1 MASELPSEQ
10 SAEAHATDE
19 ALQTSNTSQ
28 TLTVIEETG
37 DLFEAPDRAVL
48 IHACNCLGRW
58 GSGIAREF
66 KTRYPRAYA
75 AYKAHCKKHS
85 PSDLVGTALLLP
97 QSELS
102 GPKHRVGC
110 VFTSKGFGTNK
121 DAVSDIL
128 RATRTAMA
136 ELLDAICKDGDIMEI
151 RICKINSG
159 AFGVPWERTKRVL
172 EGLKRNT
179 APMLQELR
187 VFTPAPQR
195 RKGTV
200 RWSGRN
206 RARIQQ

>member
-1 MASELPSEQ
+1 
-10 SAEAHATDE
+10 
-19 ALQTSNTSQ
+19 
-28 TLTVIEETG
+28 
-37 DLFEAPDRAVL
+37 
-48 IHACNCLGRW
+48 
-58 GSGIAREF
+58 
-66 KTRYPRAYA
+66 
-75 AYKAHCKKHS
+75 
-85 PSDLVGTALLLP
+85 
-97 QSELS
+97 
-102 GPKHRVGC
+102 
-110 VFTSKGFGTNK
+110 
-121 DAVSDIL
+121 
-128 RATRTAMA
+128 MA